1 MDATMDRVLYLLN
14 ASFNRDLTA
23 AEQEFFDENY
33 SRFLDAEEE
42 EVRRIDTEE
51 DSDTDNDGD
60 LSDADDPNYEPD
72 TALLDTRVSQ
82 AGLDMEEEEE
92 AERQQQGSRNGQE
105 DEDPIAPNRGMRYVA
120 RNAKFDD
127 IWWSMPDESERQ
139 RTIRNRNERMRHV
152 PKCTNLF
159 SRKAEVF
166 KSLVTPNIVGNIVLE
181 TNRKAKRT
189 YEENRLS
196 LNPKQMRRWYDTF
209 EEEIYAYILIL
220 LYAGAEKA
228 YGVEAKDLFHPT
240 SVPFYRAVMSL
251 ERFEQI
257 RRFIRFDDGR
267 TRAFRLQT
275 DKLAAFRYVWDL
287 FQQNLVE
294 FYQPSK
300 ELTVDE
306 QLVGSRGRCP
316 FKMFMPNKPGKY
328 CIKIF
333 WIVDAVNSYPLRGEI
348 YVGQQPCDNRS
359 DGISH
364 QLVMRLAER
373 YLGMNYNITTDN
385 YFTSVPLALELMS
398 KRTTTIGTIKSNKPQ
413 LPKPFTPVDKIFRQ
427 TRDKFSIKFCY
438 SRCLQLCSYASNTKK
453 NVLMLSTAHH
463 EDKIDEVTKKPAVI
477 MDYNSTKG
485 GVDTFDRLATVYTC
499 KRKTNRWPV
508 TLFYNLL
515 DCAGVAAYR
524 MFDVCQPNWY
534 SSKKRSEKRKKFL
547 KELAFELADN
557 HIKNR
562 IAKPTLQKSV
572 KTAMSLI
579 GYEITSISTLPTI
592 QQNKAKQRCDPCKKE
607 KRDNKT
613 TAVCDLC
620 YVAACS
626 KHYIRVCE
634 KCFVTKSAIDTTE
647 TEEDENFDGDSLPST
662 SAGPPAKRQKN
673 RNTN

>member
-1 MDATMDRVLYLLN
+1 M
-14 ASFNRDLTA
+14 
-23 AEQEFFDENY
+23 
-33 SRFLDAEEE
+33 
-42 EVRRIDTEE
+42 
-51 DSDTDNDGD
+51 
-60 LSDADDPNYEPD
+60 
-72 TALLDTRVSQ
+72 
-82 AGLDMEEEEE
+82 
-92 AERQQQGSRNGQE
+92 
-105 DEDPIAPNRGMRYVA
+105 
-120 RNAKFDD
+120 
-127 IWWSMPDESERQ
+127 
-139 RTIRNRNERMRHV
+139 
-152 PKCTNLF
+152 
-159 SRKAEVF
+159 
-166 KSLVTPNIVGNIVLE
+166 
-181 TNRKAKRT
+181 
-189 YEENRLS
+189 
-196 LNPKQMRRWYDTF
+196 
-209 EEEIYAYILIL
+209 
-220 LYAGAEKA
+220 
-228 YGVEAKDLFHPT
+228 
-240 SVPFYRAVMSL
+240 
-251 ERFEQI
+251 
-257 RRFIRFDDGR
+257 
-267 TRAFRLQT
+267 
-275 DKLAAFRYVWDL
+275 
-287 FQQNLVE
+287 
-294 FYQPSK
+294 
-300 ELTVDE
+300 TVDE

-328 CIKIF
+328 GIKMF

-413 LPKPFTPVDKIFRQ
+413 LPKPFTPVDKIFKQ

-438 SRCLQLCSYASNTKK
+438 SRCLQLCSYASHKQTC
-453 NVLMLSTAHH
+453 
-463 EDKIDEVTKKPAVI
+463 VI

-534 SSKKRSEKRKKFL
+534 SSKKRSEKRKTFL
-547 KELAFELADN
+547 KELAFELADS

-579 GYEITSISTLPTI
+579 GYESTLPTI
-592 QQNKAKQRCDPCKKE
+592 QQNKAKQRCDTCKKE

-613 TAVCDLC
+613 TAAVCDLC

-626 KHYIRVCE
+626 
-634 KCFVTKSAIDTTE
+634 
-647 TEEDENFDGDSLPST
+647 
-662 SAGPPAKRQKN
+662 
-673 RNTN
+673 